1 MIGNIIKTKRE
12 QMNLTQEQL
21 ASKLYVERT
30 TISKWEKDKNIPR
43 PDTLKDIAKLLDID
57 INLLMNNIDTD
68 RMANANMSNLNKKFI
83 NLQTNKDVG
92 VFIEEIIKDFKF
104 DKYNEETLKSWIINY
119 LYATILSELDYRDNI
134 MSDNDEFDIY
144 NLVVDLEDDALNGL
158 FRDNFKRAYDKT
170 AHMEG
175 DERIVG
181 IARVY
186 EIYNWLEKP
195 DNLITTMLNLSLHI
209 NKLANQQQSS
219 IAGYLFL

>member
-1 MIGNIIKTKRE
+1 MIGNIIKIKRE

-43 PDTLKDIAKLLDID
+43 LDTLKDIAKLLDID
-57 INLLMNNIDTD
+57 INLLTNSIDTD
-68 RMANANMSNLNKKFI
+68 HMANTNMSNLNEKFI
-83 NLQTNKDVG
+83 NLQTNKDVE

-134 MSDNDEFDIY
+134 MSGKDEFDIY

-158 FRDNFKRAYDKT
+158 FRENFKRAYDKMT
-170 AHMEG
+170 HMEV

-181 IARVY
+181 IVRVY
-186 EIYNWLEKP
+186 EIYNWLDKP

-219 IAGYLFL
+219 IAGYLL